1 MTLPS
6 KLSIAALSLSFLSPV
21 SALAVE
27 KTVTSQYVDTSAYLT
42 SEADIEAWYQLTR
55 SLNQNFDAICGDT
68 FCEGEYSNIE
78 SLRFRCSV
86 NDQTGQL
93 GQCVWVFAASNEE
106 VDPATG
112 AVTVDAQTWSCQ
124 VPLAPSTTIQ
134 QLLTALA
141 GTSPLYATLPN
152 TQTTIYEGLGD
163 CL

>member
-1 MTLPS
+1 MTLSS
-6 KLSIAALSLSFLSPV
+6 KVSLAALSLSVLAPL
-21 SALAVE
+21 SALASESKVDN
-27 KTVTSQYVDTSAYLT
+27 QYVDVSAYLT

-55 SLNQNFDAICGDT
+55 NLKQNFDDICGDT

-86 NDQTGQL
+86 HALTGRM

-112 AVTVDAQTWSCQ
+112 AVTVDARTWTCQ
-124 VPLAPSTTIQ
+124 APLAPRTTMQ
-134 QLLTALA
+134 KFLAALA
-141 GTSPLYATLPN
+141 GNAPLYATLPR
-152 TQTTIYEGLGD
+152 TQTTIYDGLVT